1 MANTTQHIEFE
12 QIIEK
17 GCGIDVHKKIIVA
30 TIRGSD
36 IKEETRTFNG
46 FTESIESMRDWLQLH
61 NITHIA
67 MESTGVY
74 WKPIYNILEDGF
86 EILLVNARHIKNV
99 PGRKTDK
106 KDSKWIAKLLLSGLL
121 RGSFIPPKPTRE
133 LRDLTRYK
141 RKVIEQISAEKN
153 RLQKILEDSNIKIS
167 SVVSST
173 SGATA
178 TNIINAM
185 IDGEQNIDE
194 LLKFRHGRIQS
205 SVEDMISALKGNLT
219 EHHKFMLR
227 IIKESINDKQILL
240 GKLDK
245 QIEDHLKKHELELD
259 SKLLQTIPGVGKD
272 GVAYLLAEI
281 GSDMDQFPDEKHL
294 SSWAGMSPGSNESA
308 GKKKSS
314 RITHGNKYLR
324 TMLVQFAWAATRTKG
339 TYLRSKYDSLVIRRG
354 KKRALIAVGHK
365 ILIAAYFIL
374 RDKVE
379 YKELGYDYL
388 QNLKKDKKIERHL
401 KILKELGIEI
411 EIKNEVA

>member
-1 MANTTQHIEFE
+1 MIDKKQQIEFE
-12 QIIEK
+12 QIIER

-30 TIRGSD
+30 TIRGTG
-36 IKEETRTFNG
+36 IKEQTRTFDG
-46 FTESIESMRDWLQLH
+46 FTESIEKMRDWLKLN
-61 NITHIA
+61 NITHVA

-74 WKPIYNILEDGF
+74 WKPIYNILENGF

-153 RLQKILEDSNIKIS
+153 RIQKFLEDANIKIS

-178 TNIINAM
+178 TKIINAM
-185 IDGEQNIDE
+185 IDGEQNIDN

-205 SVEDMISALKGNLT
+205 SVEDMVSALKGNLT
-219 EHHKFMLR
+219 AHHKFMLQT
-227 IIKESINDKQILL
+227 IKESINDKQSLL
-240 GKLDK
+240 VKLDK
-245 QIEDHLKKHELELD
+245 QIESHLKTHELELD

-281 GSDMDQFPDEKHL
+281 GSNMDQFPDEKHL

-308 GKKKSS
+308 GKKK
-314 RITHGNKYLR
+314 
-324 TMLVQFAWAATRTKG
+324 VVE
-339 TYLRSKYDSLVIRRG
+339 SLT
-354 KKRALIAVGHK
+354 
-365 ILIAAYFIL
+365 
-374 RDKVE
+374 E
-379 YKELGYDYL
+379 T
-388 QNLKKDKKIERHL
+388 NT
-401 KILKELGIEI
+401 
-411 EIKNEVA
+411 

>member
-1 MANTTQHIEFE
+1 MKKQQIKFE
-12 QIIEK
+12 QIVEG

-30 TIRGSD
+30 TIRGTG
-36 IKEETRTFNG
+36 IKEETKTYDG
-46 FTESIESMRDWLQLH
+46 FTESIEQLRDWLKEH
-61 NITHIA
+61 KITHVA

-74 WKPIYNILEDGF
+74 WKPIYNILEDSF
-86 EILLVNARHIKNV
+86 EVLLVNARHIKNV

-106 KDSKWIAKLLLSGLL
+106 KDSKWIAKLLVSGLL

-153 RLQKILEDSNIKIS
+153 RIQKILEDANIKIS

-178 TNIINAM
+178 TKIIDAM
-185 IDGEQNIDE
+185 IAGEQNIDE
-194 LLKFRHGRIQS
+194 LLKLRHGRIQS
-205 SVEDMISALKGNLT
+205 SIEDMVSALKGNLT
-219 EHHKFMLR
+219 AHHKFMLQT
-227 IIKESINDKQILL
+227 IKESMAGKQNLIA
-240 GKLDK
+240 KLDS
-245 QIEDHLKKHELELD
+245 QIEAHLKKHELALD
-259 SKLLQTIPGVGKD
+259 SELLQTIPGVGKD

-281 GSDMDQFPDEKHL
+281 GSNMGQFPDEKHL
-294 SSWAGMSPGSNESA
+294 ASWAGMSPGSNESA

-339 TYLRSKYDSLVIRRG
+339 TYLRAKYDSLVVRRG

-374 RDKVE
+374 KDKVE
-379 YKELGYDYL
+379 YQELGYEYL
-388 QNLKKDKKIERHL
+388 QNLKKDKKIDRHI
-401 KILKELGIEI
+401 KILKELGIEV
-411 EIKNEVA
+411 EIKNKVA